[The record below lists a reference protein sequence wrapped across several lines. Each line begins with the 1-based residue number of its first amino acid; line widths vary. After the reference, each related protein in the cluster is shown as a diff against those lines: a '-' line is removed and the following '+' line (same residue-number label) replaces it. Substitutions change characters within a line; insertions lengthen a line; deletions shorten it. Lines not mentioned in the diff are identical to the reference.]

1 MYLLHQRNHSN
12 GYFSGMS
19 EELEYRFLQFALEA
33 RKLCFIVQ
41 NHTINHEYC
50 KQLLRSSSSVGA
62 NYIEASDRLGKADE
76 TMKLKIARREAK
88 ESCFWLRLV
97 YIPETT
103 PDIETKRA
111 ILLDEALQIK
121 KILSSI
127 ILKRG

>member
-1 MYLLHQRNHSN
+1 
-12 GYFSGMS
+12 MS
-19 EELEYRFLQFALEA
+19 EELEDRFLQFALEA
-33 RKLCFIVQ
+33 RKICFLLQ
-41 NHTINHEYC
+41 NHTINYEYC
-50 KQLLRSSSSVGA
+50 RQLLRSSSSIGA

-111 ILLDEALQIK
+111 ILLDEAQQIK
-121 KILSSI
+121 KILSAI
-127 ILKRG
+127 LLKRG